1 MSERKYYW
9 LKLRDDFFSSKRIK
23 KLRNMA
29 GGDTYC
35 IIYLKLQLLAM
46 KNDGII
52 HWSGLEDN
60 VAAELALDL
69 DEKEDDVSVTL
80 IYLLQTGLAET
91 SDNIDYFFPYAIEN
105 TGSETSAAKR
115 MRDMRERNNVT
126 PLLRDRYVEIDIEK
140 DIEIEKEKSKSK
152 KFTPPTLEEVKA
164 YVQER
169 NSSVDPV
176 KFWTYYDTG
185 GWKDAKGNSV
195 KNWKQKLLTWEKH
208 DDVKPVQ
215 PQQQQKGRNI
225 KAACNS
231 YPSIDLD
238 RLYSAI
244 DKI

>member
-115 MRDMRERNNVT
+115 MREMRERNNVT

-215 PQQQQKGRNI
+215 PQQKGRNI
-225 KAACNS
+225 KASCNN
-231 YPSIDLD
+231 YPSIDMN

>member
-52 HWSGLEDN
+52 HWTGLEDN
-60 VAAELALDL
+60 IASELALDL

-80 IYLLQTGLAET
+80 MYLLQTGLAET
-91 SDNIDYFFPYAIEN
+91 SDNIDFFFPYAVEN

-140 DIEIEKEKSKSK
+140 EKDIEIENREKSK
-152 KFTPPTLEEVKA
+152 KFTPPTLEEVQDYAK
-164 YVQER
+164 ER
-169 NSSVDPV
+169 ESSTDPV
-176 KFWTYYDTG
+176 KFWQYYDAG
-185 GWKDAKGNSV
+185 GWKDGQGKPV
-195 KNWKQKLLTWEKH
+195 KNWKQKFLTWERH
-208 DDVKPVQ
+208 DEQNHKPIT
-215 PQQQQKGRNI
+215 GRNI
-225 KAACNS
+225 KASCDPDK
-231 YPSIDLD
+231 YPKVSVNDIWEKVNQ
-238 RLYSAI
+238 I
-244 DKI
+244 